1 MSQSWISRLR
11 DREAESDD
19 DAYAGRPFPK
29 ADEGFEEG
37 DVKRPRRWG
46 SWLLRG
52 IFALAALAWLGIVAW
67 SFLDPTIGLRIAPFL
82 EIVIRLSAPLVLVVG
97 LAIFVMMLAGH
108 WDTDETSHKLSS
120 EEARDAANQA
130 AQAAARVADA
140 HAQMLSQTKAYAAA
154 ADRSASAL
162 LSAVTTID
170 ERGDILARTTAASV
184 QTLTAL
190 TERMDAFDESTPKLE
205 RRLSELTETLACLG
219 VELRERSTY
228 LETRLREAAAA
239 AGETRDELIAA
250 GDSLND
256 KLAKMRQNT
265 RAAGEELTGL
275 SELSSARIDFTLDR
289 VKTILDATE
298 QRIEVHNEA
307 LTRLVERSRESVE
320 TSAQHSLDRFLA
332 HCKEIEAT
340 LDTLDTRIAQQ
351 SEKGSAWLENAAE
364 GAQSVAAQFDALES
378 SALGRTERLGTA
390 MMELSVE
397 ARRLT
402 DALVAGDQSSEL
414 LIKRAEGLLLALDSG
429 VRELDESVPSA
440 IARVEERIT
449 ALRARIAE
457 TMPGIESVETV
468 AQSVAGRLEDSAK
481 LSADHAATLDNAL
494 ARSQTALAD
503 QRVQVEALAGAIAE
517 ASDSLAGLTD
527 RAGPEMVEALV
538 RVRETAADAASKAN
552 DAIMDVIPHAAA
564 KLSEAS
570 GEAVRSAVTE
580 TVDKQLERLTDAT
593 DQAVKSANAAA
604 AGLDTQLKAL
614 HATSDALE
622 RRLVNS
628 ARKAET
634 QDREL
639 LTKRSG
645 ELIEMLNSRAIDVS
659 KWLGHDISQP
669 EWTAYLKGDQ
679 GIFARRA
686 VKMLSFSDARAVRK
700 IYKEDDDFAEHVNR
714 YVHDFE
720 TLLKSVLEAKD
731 GSALAVT
738 MLSSD
743 LGKLYVALAQASDR
757 LKGN

>member
-11 DREAESDD
+11 DREAEFDD
-19 DAYAGRPFPK
+19 DAQAGPSLPDAEDSAEAHGMR
-29 ADEGFEEG
+29 
-37 DVKRPRRWG
+37 RPRRWAK
-46 SWLLRG
+46 WLIRG
-52 IFALAALAWLGIVAW
+52 IFAIAAVAWLGVVAW
-67 SFLDPTIGLRIAPFL
+67 SFLDPTIGVRIAPFL
-82 EIVIRLSAPLVLVVG
+82 EIVIRVSAPLVLVVG

-108 WDTDETSHKLSS
+108 WDGDETGHKLSS

-130 AQAAARVADA
+130 AQAAARIADA

-154 ADRSASAL
+154 ADRSAGAL
-162 LSAVTTID
+162 LSAVTSID
-170 ERGDILARTTAASV
+170 ERGDSLARTTAASV
-184 QTLTAL
+184 QALTAL
-190 TERMDAFDESTPKLE
+190 TERMDAFDEATPKLE

-228 LETRLREAAAA
+228 LETRLREASAA

-256 KLAKMRQNT
+256 KLAKMRQGA
-265 RAAGEELTGL
+265 RAAGEELAGL

-289 VKTILDATE
+289 VNTVLEATE
-298 QRIEVHNEA
+298 QRIEAHNES

-320 TSAQHSLDRFLA
+320 TSAQHSLDRFLG

-340 LDTLDTRIAQQ
+340 LDTLDGRITQQ
-351 SEKGSAWLENAAE
+351 SDKGSAWLENAAE
-364 GAQSVAAQFDALES
+364 GAQALAAQLDTLES
-378 SALGRTERLGTA
+378 SALSRTERLGTA

-402 DALVAGDQSSEL
+402 DALVAGDQSSEQ

-429 VRELDESVPSA
+429 VRELDESVPGA
-440 IARVEERIT
+440 IARVEERI
-449 ALRARIAE
+449 ASLRARIAE
-457 TMPGIESVETV
+457 TAPDIESVDTI
-468 AQSVAGRLEDSAK
+468 AKSVAGRLEESSK
-481 LSADHAATLDNAL
+481 LSAEHAATLDDAL
-494 ARSQTALAD
+494 ARSQVALGD
-503 QRVQVEALAGAIAE
+503 QRTQVEALADAIAK
-517 ASDSLAGLTD
+517 ASEGVSALAAK
-527 RAGPEMVEALV
+527 AGPEMVEALV
-538 RVRETAADAASKAN
+538 RVRETADAAASKAN
-552 DAIMDVIPHAAA
+552 SAIMEVIPQAAA
-564 KLSEAS
+564 KLSDAS
-570 GEAVRSAVTE
+570 SVAVQNAVSE
-580 TVDKQLERLTDAT
+580 TVDKQLERLADAAN
-593 DQAVKSANAAA
+593 QAVKAANEAAA
-604 AGLDTQLKAL
+604 ALDSQLKAL
-614 HATSDALE
+614 HATSDQLE
-622 RRLVNS
+622 RRLANS
-628 ARKAET
+628 AKKGET

-645 ELIEMLNSRAIDVS
+645 ELIEMLNSRSIDVS
-659 KWLGHDISQP
+659 KWLGHDISQA

-679 GIFARRA
+679 GLFARRA
-686 VKMLSFSDARAVRK
+686 VKMLSFTDARAVRR

-757 LKGN
+757 LKN

>member
-11 DREAESDD
+11 DREAEFDD
-19 DAYAGRPFPK
+19 DAQAGRPLPD
-29 ADEGFEEG
+29 ADDPVEGR
-37 DVKRPRRWG
+37 DVTRPRRWG
-46 SWLLRG
+46 TWLIRG
-52 IFALAALAWLGIVAW
+52 VLAVAAVTWLGVIIW
-67 SFLDPTIGLRIAPFL
+67 SWSDPTVGARIAPFL
-82 EIVIRLSAPLVLVVG
+82 EVVSRLSVPLIFIVG
-97 LAIFVMMLAGH
+97 VAIFVMLLAGH
-108 WDTDETSHKLSS
+108 WDTDEAGYKLSS

-130 AQAAARVADA
+130 AQAAARIADA

-162 LSAVTTID
+162 LGAVTTID
-170 ERGDILARTTAASV
+170 ERGEALARTTTASV
-184 QTLTAL
+184 QALTAL
-190 TERMDAFDESTPKLE
+190 AERMDAFDEATPRLE

-256 KLAKMRQNT
+256 KLAKMRQGA

-289 VKTILDATE
+289 VNTVLDATE
-298 QRIEVHNEA
+298 QRLESHNEA
-307 LTRLVERSRESVE
+307 LTRLVDRSRESVE
-320 TSAQHSLDRFLA
+320 TSAQHSLDRFLG

-340 LDTLDTRIAQQ
+340 LDTLDGRITQQ
-351 SEKGSAWLENAAE
+351 SDKGSAWLENAAE
-364 GAQSVAAQFDALES
+364 GAQALAAQFDTLES
-378 SALGRTERLGTA
+378 SALSRTERLGTA

-402 DALVAGDQSSEL
+402 DALVAGDQSSEQ

-449 ALRARIAE
+449 SLRARIAE
-457 TMPGIESVETV
+457 TAPDIESVETV
-468 AQSVAGRLEDSAK
+468 AKSVAGRLEESAK
-481 LSADHAATLDNAL
+481 LSTTHAATLDDAL
-494 ARSQTALAD
+494 ARSQAALAD
-503 QRVQVEALAGAIAE
+503 QKAQVDALAAAIAD
-517 ASDSLAGLTD
+517 ASDGMAALTD
-527 RAGPEMVEALV
+527 RAGPEMVDALA
-538 RVRETAADAASKAN
+538 RVRETAEAAASKAN
-552 DAIMDVIPHAAA
+552 SAIMAVIPEAAA
-564 KLSEAS
+564 RLGDAGS
-570 GEAVRSAVTE
+570 EAVRTAMTE
-580 TVDKQLERLTDAT
+580 TIDRQLERLTAAT
-593 DQAVKSANAAA
+593 SEAVKSANEAASA
-604 AGLDTQLKAL
+604 LDTQLKTL
-614 HATSDALE
+614 HATSDQLD
-622 RRLVNS
+622 RRLANS
-628 ARKAET
+628 AKKAET

-679 GIFARRA
+679 GLFARRA
-686 VKMLSFSDARAVRK
+686 VKMLSFTDARAVRR
-700 IYKEDDDFAEHVNR
+700 IYKEDEDFAEHVNR

-757 LKGN
+757 LKN